1 MLSPLG
7 EGARASTAR
16 FALGAQA
23 VSRPV
28 FALIAASPLRGLPFT
43 EVKAPP
49 RYTVSPTRNEVHTV
63 SLVCTVLR
71 AFFGWLL
78 IAAANATPH
87 ASKTAKLIE
96 ANSRMTLLIP
106 NSCFNPCLVSI
117 PVRSLSPGRTYRRSR
132 CRTRL
137 LRAPCWAPSR
147 LWNCAVC
154 HCQDHRRACRRLH
167 PPTVRHVLWPRA
179 SCRRRNH
186 L

>member
-7 EGARASTAR
+7 EAARASTAR

-28 FALIAASPLRGLPFT
+28 FALIAARPLRGLPFT

-49 RYTVSPTRNEVHTV
+49 RYTLSPTRNEVHTV

-87 ASKTAKLIE
+87 ASNTAKLIE
-96 ANSRMTLLIP
+96 ANRRTTLLIP
-106 NSCFNPCLVSI
+106 NSFFSGEEERMKTPT
-117 PVRSLSPGRTYRRSR
+117 P
-132 CRTRL
+132 
-137 LRAPCWAPSR
+137 LR
-147 LWNCAVC
+147 N
-154 HCQDHRRACRRLH
+154 
-167 PPTVRHVLWPRA
+167 
-179 SCRRRNH
+179 
-186 L
+186 

>member
-1 MLSPLG
+1 MLSTLG

-28 FALIAASPLRGLPFT
+28 FALIAARPLRGLPFT

-49 RYTVSPTRNEVHTV
+49 RWTLSPTRNEVHTV
-63 SLVCTVLR
+63 SLVCTVLP

-78 IAAANATPH
+78 SAAANATPH
-87 ASKTAKLIE
+87 ASNTAKLIE
-96 ANSRMTLLIP
+96 ANSRTILLIP
-106 NSCFNPCLVSI
+106 NSCFNPCSVSI

-132 CRTRL
+132 RRTHVHRT
-137 LRAPCWAPSR
+137 PCWAPSR
-147 LWNCAVC
+147 RGSCAGC
-154 HCQDHRRACRRLH
+154 HCRDRRRACRRLH
-167 PPTVRHVLWPRA
+167 PPRVRHVLWPRA
-179 SCRRRNH
+179 SSRRRNP